1 MRKGDAMDMVIRVLL
16 LGLVVMAIGVI
27 GDARAQAPTPAP
39 TPAPIVGNIYSV
51 TYVEV
56 MPTSKAD
63 AATLL
68 RRYREAAQKE
78 GGNLRCEVVQ
88 RIDQPH
94 QFAILEIWKD
104 QTAFEAHGK
113 SANTVDTREKIAA
126 IRNAPTDERVHT
138 ALSIGPI
145 DAPSVRGGIYVATH
159 VDVIPPRKD
168 DGVAALKRLG
178 EDSRRGDGN
187 LRFEVVQQTNRPNH
201 FTVVEIWKDAKAV
214 ETHSMREATRQFRDK
229 LGPMSGALYDVREVL
244 CCSRSRDGARRRA
257 HRRAESARVGAGKDH
272 WHGRPKVPSAR
283 V

>member
-1 MRKGDAMDMVIRVLL
+1 MVVRVLV
-16 LGLVVMAIGVI
+16 LGMVVVAIGVI
-27 GDARAQAPTPAP
+27 QDARAQAPAPTLAPAP
-39 TPAPIVGNIYSV
+39 TAAPIPEGNIYSV

-56 MPTSKAD
+56 MPTAKAD
-63 AATLL
+63 AVTLL

-104 QTAFEAHGK
+104 HAAFEAHGK
-113 SANTVDTREKIAA
+113 SATTAEMREKIAA

-138 ALSIGPI
+138 ALSVGRI
-145 DAPSVRGGIYVATH
+145 DAPARGGIYVATH

-178 EDSRRGDGN
+178 EDARRDHDN

-201 FTVVEIWKDAKAV
+201 FTVIEIWRDANAV
-214 ETHSMREATRQFRDK
+214 ETHSMAAPTREFRDK
-229 LGPMSGALYDVREVL
+229 LATMTGALYDERIY
-244 CCSRSRDGARRRA
+244 RA
-257 HRRAESARVGAGKDH
+257 ID
-272 WHGRPKVPSAR
+272 
-283 V
+283 

>member
-1 MRKGDAMDMVIRVLL
+1 MRGGDLMDMVIRVLL

-27 GDARAQAPTPAP
+27 GDARAQTPAPAQAP

-51 TYVEV
+51 TYTEV
-56 MPTSKAD
+56 MPTSKAE
-63 AATLL
+63 AATIL
-68 RRYREAAQKE
+68 RRYREAASKE

-104 QTAFEAHGK
+104 QAAFEAHGK
-113 SANTVDTREKIAA
+113 SPSTVAMRDKIAA

-145 DAPSVRGGIYVATH
+145 DAPSTRGGIYVATH

-178 EDSRRGDGN
+178 EDSRRGEGN
-187 LRFEVVQQTNRPNH
+187 LRFEVVQQVNRQNH
-201 FTVVEIWKDAKAV
+201 FTVIEIWKDAKAV
-214 ETHSMREATRQFRDK
+214 ETHSMAAPTREFRDK
-229 LGPMSGALYDVREVL
+229 LASMTGALYDERMY
-244 CCSRSRDGARRRA
+244 
-257 HRRAESARVGAGKDH
+257 RVID
-272 WHGRPKVPSAR
+272 
-283 V
+283 

>member
-1 MRKGDAMDMVIRVLL
+1 MRGGDAMDMVIRVLL
-16 LGLVVMAIGVI
+16 LGLVVVAIGAI
-27 GDARAQAPTPAP
+27 GDVRAQTPTQAPAP
-39 TPAPIVGNIYSV
+39 TPAPIVGNVYTV

-63 AATLL
+63 AANIL

-94 QFAILEIWKD
+94 QFAVLEIWKD

-113 SANTVDTREKIAA
+113 STSSAEMREKVAA

-145 DAPSVRGGIYVATH
+145 DAPGGVRGGIYVATH

-178 EDSRRGDGN
+178 EDSRRGGDN
-187 LRFEVVQQTNRPNH
+187 VRFEVVQQVNRPNH
-201 FTVVEIWKDAKAV
+201 FTVIEIWRDAKAV
-214 ETHSMREATRQFRDK
+214 ETHSMAAPTREFRDK
-229 LGPMSGALYDVREVL
+229 LATMTGALYDERMY
-244 CCSRSRDGARRRA
+244 RA
-257 HRRAESARVGAGKDH
+257 ID
-272 WHGRPKVPSAR
+272 
-283 V
+283 